1 MCSAELWKS
10 KQYPTFRPDSQ
21 TFGSWVLSPV
31 REKDPCITKPTPG
44 IVAIPNTHYGLD
56 FRGVGIE
63 TLILLV
69 LLVPA
74 FLLRG
79 RKKQLRHAKVIRR
92 ILFTLAV
99 LFILVVLVVTARRL
113 GWLAWLGY

>member
-1 MCSAELWKS
+1 MCSIELLNRTS
-10 KQYPTFRPDSQ
+10 QPGFIPDSQ

-79 RKKQLRHAKVIRR
+79 RKKQLRHAKLIRR
-92 ILFTLAV
+92 ILFTLAA
-99 LFILVVLVVTARRL
+99 LFILMVLVVTAQRL
-113 GWLAWLGY
+113 GWLGWLSY

>member
-1 MCSAELWKS
+1 MCSIELLNRTS
-10 KQYPTFRPDSQ
+10 QPGFIPDSQ

-79 RKKQLRHAKVIRR
+79 RKKQLRHAKLIRR

-99 LFILVVLVVTARRL
+99 LFILVVLVVTAQRL
-113 GWLAWLGY
+113 GWLAWLSY

>member
-1 MCSAELWKS
+1 MCSIELLNRTS
-10 KQYPTFRPDSQ
+10 QPGFIPDSQ

-99 LFILVVLVVTARRL
+99 LFILAVAVVTARRL
-113 GWLAWLGY
+113 GWLGWLSY